1 MRILSNHDEKEAMKF
16 ISHAMD
22 VAKNSPCFRSK
33 CGSIIVKDG
42 IIIGEGFNAPPLGK
56 KLDRC
61 FKDDIPKNFKSDRSC
76 CIHAE
81 ERAIMEAL
89 RKHHDKIVGSR
100 LYFIRL
106 DTATD
111 EKMYAGQPF
120 CTICSKM
127 ALDSGIKEFVLW
139 HKEGITVYDTD
150 EYNDLSF
157 KYRDN

>member
-1 MRILSNHDEKEAMKF
+1 MRILNGIEEKEAIKF
-16 ISHAMD
+16 IDETIQIAR
-22 VAKNSPCFRSK
+22 NSPCFRSK

-42 IIIGEGFNAPPLGK
+42 KIIGSGFNAPPLGK

-81 ERAIMEAL
+81 ERTIMDAL
-89 RKHHDKIVGSR
+89 RKHPEKIIDSR

-106 DTATD
+106 DIDTN
-111 EKMYAGQPF
+111 EKLHAGKPF

-127 ALDSGIKEFVLW
+127 ALDAGIKEFVLW

-150 EYNDLSF
+150 EYNTLSF
-157 KYRDN
+157 EYRE

>member
-1 MRILSNHDEKEAMKF
+1 MRILFGAEEKEAMKF
-16 ISHAMD
+16 IDSAIK
-22 VAKNSPCFRSK
+22 VAQHSPCFRSK
-33 CGSIIVKDG
+33 CGSVIVKDG
-42 IIIGEGFNAPPLGK
+42 KIIGEGFNAPPLGK
-56 KLDRC
+56 KLNKC

-89 RKHHDKIVGSR
+89 RKHSDKIIDSR

-106 DTATD
+106 DKDTNK
-111 EKMYAGQPF
+111 KMYAGKPF

-127 ALDSGIKEFVLW
+127 ALDAGIKEFVLW
-139 HKEGITVYDTD
+139 HETGITVYDTD

-157 KYRDN
+157 QYRE